1 MPKILG
7 RIKKAEP
14 NRAGAKNYFLP
25 SSIGTT
31 FSGET

>member
-1 MPKILG
+1 MPKSC
-7 RIKKAEP
+7 RNQVTEP
-14 NRAGAKNYFLP
+14 DRAGTKNYFLP